1 MKGGQK
7 LGEQYGTDFTDALL
21 NSITAQD
28 GKVDLS
34 GVFADLSPSEY
45 LNLSDLASDP
55 KRLQET
61 MGLTDEDLVVLGE
74 N

>member
-1 MKGGQK
+1 M
-7 LGEQYGTDFTDALL
+7 
-21 NSITAQD
+21 
-28 GKVDLS
+28 
-34 GVFADLSPSEY
+34 FADLSPSEY

-74 N
+74 NWAEKIQEGLVGYEWNMDDAITNAIKKIQKT